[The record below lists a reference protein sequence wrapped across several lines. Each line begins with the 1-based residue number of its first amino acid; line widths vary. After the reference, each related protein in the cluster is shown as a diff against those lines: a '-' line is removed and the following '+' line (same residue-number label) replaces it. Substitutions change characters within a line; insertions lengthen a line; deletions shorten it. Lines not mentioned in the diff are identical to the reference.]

1 MGSSTLRKEYD
12 SQMTWLQWEPAHQE
26 DILCMA
32 LLRPTTVVT
41 GSYDGD
47 LVVWSLD
54 NGHTVVRFN
63 ADRDTGPLRSAA
75 KAKTSAPFSRR
86 RRTYTHTH
94 THTHTHT
101 PVQQPLVWDYQGEPV
116 PER

>member
-1 MGSSTLRKEYD
+1 MGSSRLRREYD
-12 SQMTWLQWEPAHQE
+12 SQMRWLQWEPAHQE

-94 THTHTHT
+94 THT